1 MDQNPGSP
9 NPAGGNEEKSLAEL
23 LKQMTDQSTELA
35 RKEVELAKAELEI
48 KAKGIGIGIG
58 AFGGAG
64 VVALL
69 ALGALTATLILALA
83 AAVDAWLAALIVTVV
98 YAAVAGVMALM
109 GKKKVEDASP
119 PVPEKAIENTEKD
132 VETVKESVKE
142 GRAR

>member
-1 MDQNPGSP
+1 MDQNAGSQT
-9 NPAGGNEEKSLAEL
+9 PAGGNEEKSLAEL

-48 KAKGIGIGIG
+48 KAKGIGVGIG

-64 VVALL
+64 LVAFL
-69 ALGALTATLILALA
+69 AAGALTATFILALA
-83 AAVDAWLAALIVTVV
+83 TVLDAWLAALIVTVV
-98 YAAVAGVMALM
+98 YAAVAGVMALV

-119 PVPEKAIENTEKD
+119 PVPEKAIHSSEKD
-132 VETVKESVKE
+132 IETVKESVKE